1 MGFGKFLSSF
11 ISPPEIAID
20 IGSESTLIYVQG
32 SGIQIKEPTLV
43 AVKERYPESLYLQFG
58 SEAKKLIGKTPD
70 GIKVVKPIRKGAVV
84 DIAATEQ
91 ILEYFMEQVAG
102 DSFFKPSP
110 KVIVAIP
117 TSISEVE
124 RKAIEDAVYS
134 SGAKDVQFL
143 KHGAVAAIGAGL
155 DISSTTPSCVLDV
168 GGETT
173 ELAVLASSGIVYSKT
188 FDVGSVDLIEGIE
201 NMVVE
206 KYNIKIGVEN
216 ATKLLKQLGEVRRE
230 EIDKTENMILQGKDI
245 LQNRPAR
252 VEVSQADVYLGV
264 YPSLTKML
272 EAIDEMMTSLPAE
285 TCASFSEKGITLVGG
300 GAKLKGLPELV
311 SEYTGV
317 KTSLAENPE
326 ECIIKGCG
334 MLMEGE
340 VGYLQDYD

>member
-1 MGFGKFLSSF
+1 MGLSKILNFFAS
-11 ISPPEIAID
+11 PEIAID
-20 IGSESTLIYVQG
+20 MGSESTYIYVQG
-32 SGIQIKEPTLV
+32 SGIVVREPTLV

-58 SEAKKLIGKTPD
+58 NEAKKLIGKTPD
-70 GIKVVKPIRKGAVV
+70 GIKVIRPIRKGAVV

-91 ILEYFMEQVAG
+91 ILEHFMKVVLGE
-102 DSFFKPSP
+102 SFFKPSP

-117 TSISEVE
+117 SSISEVE

-134 SGAKDVQFL
+134 AGAKDVQFL
-143 KHGAVAAIGAGL
+143 KHGAVAAIGAGI

-188 FDVGSVDLIEGIE
+188 FDIGSVDLIEGIE

-216 ATKLLKQLGEVRRE
+216 AEKLLKQLGEVRRDQ
-230 EIDKTENMILQGKDI
+230 IDKTEKMILQGKDI

-252 VEVSQADVYLGV
+252 VEVSQSDVYLGIHLAL
-264 YPSLTKML
+264 SKML
-272 EAIDEMMTSLPAE
+272 DAIDEMMTSLPTE

-300 GAKLKGLPELV
+300 GSKLKGFPELV

-317 KTSLAENPE
+317 KTILAADPE

-334 MLMEGE
+334 LLMEGD
-340 VGYLQDYD
+340 VAYLHDYD

>member
-1 MGFGKFLSSF
+1 MGLGKFLSSF
-11 ISPPEIAID
+11 VSPDIAID

-32 SGIQIKEPTLV
+32 SGIQVKEPTLV

-58 SEAKKLIGKTPD
+58 NEAKKLIGKTPD
-70 GIKVVKPIRKGAVV
+70 GIKVIKPIRRGAVV
-84 DIAATEQ
+84 DISATEH
-91 ILEYFMEQVAG
+91 ILEYFMQMVVG

-134 SGAKDVQFL
+134 AGAKEVQFL

-155 DISSTTPSCVLDV
+155 DISSTTPSCVLDI

-188 FDVGSVDLIEGIE
+188 FEIGSVDLIEGIE
-201 NMVVE
+201 NIVVE

-216 ATKLLKQLGEVRRE
+216 ATRLLKQLGEVRRE
-230 EIDKTENMILQGKDI
+230 MIDKEEKIILQGKDI

-264 YPSLTKML
+264 YPALTKML
-272 EAIDEMMTSLPAE
+272 EAIDEMMTSLPTE

-300 GAKLKGLPELV
+300 GSLLKGLPELV
-311 SEYTGV
+311 SEYTNV
-317 KTSLAENPE
+317 KTQLADNPE
-326 ECIIKGCG
+326 ECIIRGCG